1 MSHEIRTPMNAIL
14 GMADLL
20 SDGGALD
27 PEQRLCV
34 DTMRSNGNALM
45 RLINDILD
53 VAKIESGRL
62 SLESV
67 SFDLEDVVSKAI
79 DTISLRAHA
88 KGLELTVRIL
98 PHVPPN
104 LIGDPLRLRQIL
116 INLAANAIKFTEQ
129 GGWRSRSKAS
139 RRPRPCASV
148 LRTTPPKARRP
159 KRAPRPPG
167 CASQ

>member
-34 DTMRSNGNALM
+34 DTMRSNGKALM
-45 RLINDILD
+45 RLIDDILD

-67 SFDLEDVVSKAI
+67 SFDLEDVASKASA
-79 DTISLRAHA
+79 TISLRAHA
-88 KGLELTVRIL
+88 KGLELTVRTL
-98 PHVPPN
+98 PAAPPN
-104 LIGDPLRLRQIL
+104 LIGHPLRIS
-116 INLAANAIKFTEQ
+116 E
-129 GGWRSRSKAS
+129 
-139 RRPRPCASV
+139 
-148 LRTTPPKARRP
+148 
-159 KRAPRPPG
+159 
-167 CASQ
+167 